1 MNFRGDA
8 PIAGA
13 IMKLLLTSAYD
24 THPGLDALR
33 AAVARAP
40 GSRHVAC
47 DSPEEADAIL
57 FVENVHFD
65 DLRWSRLLHDP
76 RLARH
81 RRKSFIYNESDRPWD
96 VLPGLYCSLTA
107 ALFSPDRHVPFVY
120 LGMPNEHVDAVAL
133 RDDPRRWLFSFT
145 GAMSHPC
152 RRAILSLEHPDGRLV
167 DTSGFDVWH
176 APPAE
181 REARAR
187 EFADGLAASHFV
199 LCPRGIGTASMRLF
213 ETMRAGRAP
222 VIVADDWLPPPH
234 VDWSFALRVPERRI
248 DSIPVLLAAHADEAI
263 ERGRYARAAWDVAYG
278 DEALF
283 DTIGDSIGYL
293 LEGGRGRRRHRLR
306 SAATKWLVSGELA
319 TREAVRRMR
328 RAS

>member
-1 MNFRGDA
+1 MNFRAGG
-8 PIAGA
+8 PIAVA
-13 IMKLLLTSAYD
+13 TMKLLLTSAYA
-24 THPGLDALR
+24 THSCLDALR
-33 AAVARAP
+33 AVAARAP
-40 GSRHVAC
+40 GTRHALC
-47 DSPEEADAIL
+47 ESPEEADAIL

-65 DLRWSRLLHDP
+65 DLRWTRLLQDP
-76 RLARH
+76 RLLRH
-81 RRKSFIYNESDRPWD
+81 RHKSFIYNESDRPWD

-107 ALFSPDRHVPFVY
+107 SLFSPERHVPFVY
-120 LGMPNEHVDAVAL
+120 LGMPNDHVDAVASA
-133 RDDPRRWLFSFT
+133 REERRWLFSFT

-152 RRAILSLEHPDGRLV
+152 RRAILALSHPEALLR

-176 APPAE
+176 AQTAE

-187 EFADGLAASHFV
+187 EFAAVLAASRFV

-222 VIVADDWLPPPH
+222 VIVADDWLAPPH
-234 VDWSFALRVPERRI
+234 IDWSFALRVPERRI
-248 DSIPVLLAAHADEAI
+248 ATIPTLLAAHADEAV

-278 DEALF
+278 EAELL
-283 DTIGDSIGYL
+283 DTVGDSIAFL
-293 LEGGRGRRRHRLR
+293 LAGGRGRRRRRLR
-306 SAATKWLVSGELA
+306 SMATKWLVSGELA